1 MDKITKIKQAHP
13 EWSTL
18 SDSQLVDMVH
28 QVEYP
33 DLPKEQ
39 VARAF
44 GVALEAPTPAPMAGR
59 GVAGW
64 ARDLG
69 ISALKGAVGV
79 PEAAVGLAD
88 IATGGYVG
96 KKLEEV
102 GYRPAEARAILDD
115 LQTDQAKQAN
125 QAVQNADGVMGT
137 LGAVIDNPSVI
148 PQAIVESA
156 PLMVGGGGVAR
167 GLLKVAPRLGVLG
180 AAAAGEG
187 IVSAGSSAEQIRQQT
202 ADGLLTGE
210 QAGLA
215 ATIGAL
221 TGGLGALGGKI
232 AKKLGIGDIDTMI
245 AQGSVD
251 AGVRKGVV
259 RSTLEGAVSEGLLE
273 ELPQSVQEQAL
284 QNLAL
289 GKPIDE
295 GVDQAAVLGALTGAA
310 MGGGAAAIARPKVQN
325 NGPLSR
331 GANLALDQMHGEAQ
345 ALKPSTAPGL
355 TAGQENQAMSSIMA
369 QGDADMQAIK
379 QAGIRDKGP
388 SLYPDAPGAVP
399 GGDPL
404 TQTAEPFDSLGDRI
418 MTTRQTLDDAGN
430 RDAIRSKFGQTA
442 LDEVLYYLNQADRP
456 GQIPDQTRENM
467 LALAEEIISRSRLSP
482 VQDTPAVG
490 MPGFSPAGQLGAG
503 VDAPMIGLDTVPTGV
518 MRADARG
525 NVAPETN
532 ADVINTRQA
541 QSEAKGRGGK
551 GMDGQ
556 TPRDTMR
563 GAGPGVMVGE
573 GTLTTPARPTH
584 QQPAAGPV
592 PRLVYRPN
600 GEPFKNQRAA
610 VLEQRRIGG
619 DVVPVDGGWAVQTQ
633 GEADDVRG
641 GQTLSTAERSGS
653 GGSPDAVGSMGSDGR
668 GPDDGGVAVD
678 ERGRATAGRDG
689 VGVGRASAVPD
700 RAVDRGIGEALN
712 EQDQPASAAPTASQA
727 PQEAADPRGA
737 GKAGAREQGGG
748 VPGPRAGG
756 DVQADGVKKTPV
768 FLKTKTVPQMT
779 DDELRQAAEF
789 YGPNHKRAKA
799 IEKEM
804 GKRSPVAP
812 FEVKS
817 EQDPAETRQP
827 GEVSGEAKEVDTP
840 KALPVSRDMFGKEAS
855 WVIRNK
861 ATGEVVMETFD
872 RKKVE
877 ALNTKKYE
885 AVPIAEHLA
894 SLNKQQVTQDGQQ
907 VQGQAPV
914 EEVSQSPLEAMTGNR
929 IDADWVA
936 FSEASD
942 PLGIPR
948 AEMPQI
954 KAEHR
959 GALVNFLNARGIE
972 HEQDEVAAASL
983 KPTQAEFSPAKV
995 AQAKAYEGGD
1005 RSILVSEDGR
1015 VVDGHHQWLAKLDA
1029 GDPVKVIRLM
1039 APVREV
1045 LDQIKEF
1052 PSADQDQASAQDAE
1066 QQDDAQASQPEPE
1079 AKATEPQETPQVSE
1093 AEARKRLTWRDLGQS
1108 GGEKTWGLYYD
1119 DGEGRG
1125 MRYGTVSKFAGSRW
1139 SVDGHDGGRYEGLQ
1153 PAKNKAEDL
1162 AIDRLRR
1169 DGYVTS
1175 PESDA
1180 GQASP
1185 FAAFDA
1191 VAKEYGY
1198 TVAAD
1203 GLIGKGG
1210 KFPGPKIVLKS
1221 GRLRIEGSDGN
1232 LLASYAGQNPVSIG
1246 KFLESFW
1253 YANKTAKA
1261 SKAPAQQADPGAT
1274 QGDEAGGSRSAP
1286 AGDFKKGALAF
1297 ASGVPRAAGPDLY
1310 EKQTHTGLNE
1320 WFAGWDAEKDDAEAK
1335 AAGSVALPSEY
1346 PTKEADAS
1354 YSGISHMGSSRAKS
1368 DRDAF
1373 VKTVQSLYDEALPFA
1388 KTPKQIDA
1396 LKAAIEVFKAEYLA
1410 KAKRVISVR
1419 SGTYSGFVAGRSGL
1433 NAKRANAG
1441 NSALDRALGDFAE
1454 WLKGASPKVRAAVD
1468 AAKSSQ
1474 QIAEEQAEK
1483 STKAAAKQTKDD
1495 AFLAKLL
1502 NLDAAGEPIK
1512 LGAGTITKVN
1522 MSRSDGLP
1530 STLSITGDGII
1541 KGVNDKINVVPTLYK
1556 TKDALR
1562 AAVSRVK
1569 GTSEASDSQGSKTP
1583 TVDRHM
1589 KAMEA
1594 VRNGVGSLAEY
1605 QASFAAVSANE
1616 DVVKAELTAKTKEEL
1631 LRAGGAYF
1639 HMRYKGE
1646 TKPDII
1652 TAFYAELL
1660 EEYAL
1665 GKSYGPNSYIM
1676 TGGGMAAHR
1685 QRKREALKVLVE
1697 GQTQEDLDN
1706 FAKEIAARRA
1716 ENKAEREAKQAAM
1729 ANPQTLGD
1737 FRSLLNVKIR
1747 EGMTRAEA
1755 FLTLTPEQR
1764 VKYDELE
1771 AESTKE
1777 SREAAKRAAKTAVRS
1792 AGQTTAGEIVAT
1804 KHTRDGH
1811 DLWVVKLADR
1821 LSTDDYRTV
1830 LASAKRLGGSYS
1842 SYRGNGAIPGF
1853 QFRSPEAAQAFLKL
1867 AGGDTAEAQGLA
1879 EQRRD
1884 AFDDDRSQSA
1894 VERLREMADKLEER
1908 AQEALDRD
1916 RKTNTA
1922 RRARFAAAADREA
1935 QEAKALAQTMRNI
1948 AKAIEEGRAKFLD
1961 GVRTK
1966 SQVEL
1971 LRGRVVAAKQEELR
1985 AKYPNYADQEK
1996 RKGEPATAETA
2007 DFAEFPTFSAFRSD
2021 LASLARQML
2030 EVDGTKKLGQQLMS
2044 VADDVTDAYIEFAKK
2059 PENLHKLSTF
2069 SIRQGEDVKAA
2080 IFPNKDAA
2088 ERAIRRSGLSDR
2100 AIVLAEKRGVNRII
2114 MSPSEAMSRGMWTGD
2129 GDKRIT
2135 LTADA
2140 GAALV
2145 QAIGRRGNKTNR
2157 LTVPWQFQTAYDRLN
2172 ALKRI
2177 GIETPSEYRS
2187 ALREF
2192 IGLQERA
2199 VVNKVREMELAMAGR
2214 KNDGLDF
2221 FPTPAEVADQM
2232 VAAADITP
2240 DMAVLEPSAGMGHIA
2255 DRIREAGAEP
2265 DVIELADDR
2274 RELLQEKGYHLA
2286 DQRDF
2291 LDMKPRQFFTFGDV
2305 FRAPD
2310 GTEGILRGQGGMASS
2325 RARLVSEDGAEL
2337 GKFDRDELVGVRHR
2351 GVGSGYDRIIMNPP
2365 FSNGRDIEHVMH
2377 AYDLLKPGGRIVA
2390 IMGES
2395 AFFNQSKKAEAFR
2408 QWLDDKGGTSEKLPA
2423 GSFMDPSLPVN
2434 TGVSARMVVI
2444 DKADSAGSASE
2455 NQAEAGFSRA
2465 LAQSTEEEN
2474 ALKALSE
2481 NDDLF
2486 RLPKSDATTV
2496 EAITADNDPSIK
2508 VKNLQGIP
2516 GRTEYQFTMPNGK
2529 TARMVVRPANPY
2541 GANTYGFDYV
2551 DGETSNVLDVRPG
2564 DNPEDVDADKED
2576 VWIDVS
2582 LLSSGQDGARIYNIA
2597 STYAHNTGRIF
2608 IGDPAGLSDDAL
2620 IRRPEQML
2628 SSALKFGTT
2637 EHLAPHPRQITGD
2650 DRLGVPSLQWVYGD
2664 HIGNIKRL
2672 IDVNLKVAENAGLDE
2687 ITFDPTDGSFRDSEG
2702 GDLGR
2707 EGIQAL
2713 AEGADYG
2720 RAAGAGASTL
2730 ARGAVLR
2737 ALLREG
2743 GEAVGRGD
2751 GRGRDGLLARL
2762 VSVSAAHE
2770 KATHKVFYSR
2780 EGVDQPETGEGF
2792 RRQDAIAAIAHMDM
2806 VEDLVRQLTDGWKN
2820 APDIVVLRSMEE
2832 APEAVRREND
2842 RQLAN
2847 GATGEPEAFYHQGKA
2862 YLLASHMR
2870 SMNDVRRAVFHEVLG
2885 HLGMRGLYG
2894 TEIGEIL
2901 DQVARARRPDVEAK
2915 AKQYGLNMKN
2925 PRDRQIAAEEWLAEI
2940 AQDNPQL
2947 GFVRRAVA
2955 AIRSWLRRNVPALA
2969 KMRMTDDE
2977 IVRELIAPVQ
2987 RFIKDG
2993 PPDGGMGLIPAFRRD
3008 GGFSRAEEAG
3018 FSRTQAAQ
3026 EFTGKAREAVQDFF
3040 GSAGAQVD
3048 WLDRTFKTQYAK
3060 AQKFPQ
3066 FGRVFSKVQDYIE
3079 GISTLANQAADNAP
3093 SILPKLEGWRDLA
3106 KTGLKPEDA
3115 KAVAA
3120 PIFEGTLSWT
3130 RVDGELVP
3138 IDEARAD
3145 GFEGEA
3151 GVVFTKSELRDRFGL
3166 TDGQAAS
3173 YYEFR
3178 AAVNES
3184 LDQLVSSEVIR
3195 LLGDVPPGIK
3205 ALAMSKDGRA
3215 RLRQAI
3221 ADSFENQ
3228 EDPLLLQINDK
3239 FDHVD
3244 RMKARGYAPLSRFGK
3259 YWVHV
3264 VGKDGETLYF
3274 GLEEGPYKA
3283 NRLARTLRDEF
3294 AGASVQQGKMSQ
3306 EFHKLMSAVP
3316 LDAMELFASAIGAD
3330 QSEVFQKYIQL
3341 AKNNRSTMKRLIK
3354 RKGTS
3359 GFSEDVPRVLA
3370 SFVTSNAR
3378 AASTALNIKDAK
3390 DLARDIR
3397 DGDIKDEAIK
3407 LIESVTE
3414 PEESGAAIRGV
3425 MFTNFIGGSIASAV
3439 VNITQPFMMTLPYLS
3454 QWGGAIKAGGRL
3466 VNAARLLAAG
3476 VDEASDIGKALKR
3489 AENEGIVSPQ
3499 EIHHLIARASGG
3511 IGGRNLYLQK
3521 LALLWSGPFSVA
3533 EQFNRQVSF
3542 LAAYQTAQAEGIAD
3556 PFSFAEKAVIETQG
3570 LYNAGNKPNVA
3581 RGVMGAT
3588 AMTFKQYS
3596 INYLEWLARMAKS
3609 GPEGKKAAV
3618 LALALLVMAAGSDGL
3633 PFMDDLDDVFDTVGQ
3648 AMGYDTNSKR
3658 SRREMVASVL
3668 GDELAEVAT
3677 RGFSATAGF
3686 PVDLSVR
3693 MGMGNLLP
3701 ATDLLKKSNTDTAR
3715 SLAEIA
3721 GPGGAMFT
3729 QYRDAARALL
3739 NGDIGGA
3746 VQKVSPMALQNLAKA
3761 AKMAETGEYRDQRD
3775 RKVTDVDATDVGM
3788 KALSFQP
3795 AHIARESTRMS
3806 EARQSEMLAKAVESE
3821 ITDKWARAIADG
3833 DKDAEK
3839 EALKMR
3845 DDWNEKNPD
3854 QPIVMKRSQAVR
3866 KARNMKMDRRD
3877 RFIKSVAPERRAM
3890 VDKEIS

>member
-1 MDKITKIKQAHP
+1 M
-13 EWSTL
+13 
-18 SDSQLVDMVH
+18 
-28 QVEYP
+28 
-33 DLPKEQ
+33 
-39 VARAF
+39 
-44 GVALEAPTPAPMAGR
+44 
-59 GVAGW
+59 
-64 ARDLG
+64 
-69 ISALKGAVGV
+69 
-79 PEAAVGLAD
+79 
-88 IATGGYVG
+88 
-96 KKLEEV
+96 
-102 GYRPAEARAILDD
+102 
-115 LQTDQAKQAN
+115 
-125 QAVQNADGVMGT
+125 
-137 LGAVIDNPSVI
+137 
-148 PQAIVESA
+148 
-156 PLMVGGGGVAR
+156 
-167 GLLKVAPRLGVLG
+167 
-180 AAAAGEG
+180 
-187 IVSAGSSAEQIRQQT
+187 
-202 ADGLLTGE
+202 
-210 QAGLA
+210 
-215 ATIGAL
+215 
-221 TGGLGALGGKI
+221 
-232 AKKLGIGDIDTMI
+232 
-245 AQGSVD
+245 
-251 AGVRKGVV
+251 
-259 RSTLEGAVSEGLLE
+259 
-273 ELPQSVQEQAL
+273 
-284 QNLAL
+284 
-289 GKPIDE
+289 
-295 GVDQAAVLGALTGAA
+295 
-310 MGGGAAAIARPKVQN
+310 
-325 NGPLSR
+325 
-331 GANLALDQMHGEAQ
+331 
-345 ALKPSTAPGL
+345 
-355 TAGQENQAMSSIMA
+355 
-369 QGDADMQAIK
+369 
-379 QAGIRDKGP
+379 
-388 SLYPDAPGAVP
+388 
-399 GGDPL
+399 
-404 TQTAEPFDSLGDRI
+404 
-418 MTTRQTLDDAGN
+418 
-430 RDAIRSKFGQTA
+430 
-442 LDEVLYYLNQADRP
+442 
-456 GQIPDQTRENM
+456 
-467 LALAEEIISRSRLSP
+467 
-482 VQDTPAVG
+482 
-490 MPGFSPAGQLGAG
+490 
-503 VDAPMIGLDTVPTGV
+503 
-518 MRADARG
+518 
-525 NVAPETN
+525 
-532 ADVINTRQA
+532 
-541 QSEAKGRGGK
+541 
-551 GMDGQ
+551 
-556 TPRDTMR
+556 
-563 GAGPGVMVGE
+563 
-573 GTLTTPARPTH
+573 
-584 QQPAAGPV
+584 
-592 PRLVYRPN
+592 
-600 GEPFKNQRAA
+600 
-610 VLEQRRIGG
+610 
-619 DVVPVDGGWAVQTQ
+619 
-633 GEADDVRG
+633 
-641 GQTLSTAERSGS
+641 
-653 GGSPDAVGSMGSDGR
+653 
-668 GPDDGGVAVD
+668 
-678 ERGRATAGRDG
+678 
-689 VGVGRASAVPD
+689 
-700 RAVDRGIGEALN
+700 
-712 EQDQPASAAPTASQA
+712 
-727 PQEAADPRGA
+727 
-737 GKAGAREQGGG
+737 
-748 VPGPRAGG
+748 
-756 DVQADGVKKTPV
+756 KKTPV

-1320 WFAGWDAEKDDAEAK
+1320 WFAGWDAEKDDA
-1335 AAGSVALPSEY
+1335 
-1346 PTKEADAS
+1346 
-1354 YSGISHMGSSRAKS
+1354 
-1368 DRDAF
+1368 
-1373 VKTVQSLYDEALPFA
+1373 
-1388 KTPKQIDA
+1388 
-1396 LKAAIEVFKAEYLA
+1396 
-1410 KAKRVISVR
+1410 
-1419 SGTYSGFVAGRSGL
+1419 
-1433 NAKRANAG
+1433 
-1441 NSALDRALGDFAE
+1441 
-1454 WLKGASPKVRAAVD
+1454 
-1468 AAKSSQ
+1468 
-1474 QIAEEQAEK
+1474 
-1483 STKAAAKQTKDD
+1483 
-1495 AFLAKLL
+1495 
-1502 NLDAAGEPIK
+1502 EPIK

-3026 EFTGKAREAVQDFF
+3026 QFTGKAREAVFDVKGATGNTLAHYRGMALQALGRRQLVDLYGDMLPQLKRYDDFVQRMDAEKNDSAAEADALANEWGRLDEKPVLGPARYPGMERKLAELMHDATLAQIDPDKPLQRGDNPAQHAALRARFDALSPNAQSVYRRARDMYEGHYAKVREAIQDRIMRSELGDSKKKAMIARMDADFF
-3040 GSAGAQVD
+3040 Q
-3048 WLDRTFKTQYAK
+3048 KTKGVY
-3060 AQKFPQ
+3060 FP
-3066 FGRVFSKVQDYIE
+3066 
-3079 GISTLANQAADNAP
+3079 LA
-3093 SILPKLEGWRDLA
+3093 
-3106 KTGLKPEDA
+3106 
-3115 KAVAA
+3115 
-3120 PIFEGTLSWT
+3120 
-3130 RVDGELVP
+3130 
-3138 IDEARAD
+3138 
-3145 GFEGEA
+3145 
-3151 GVVFTKSELRDRFGL
+3151 
-3166 TDGQAAS
+3166 
-3173 YYEFR
+3173 
-3178 AAVNES
+3178 
-3184 LDQLVSSEVIR
+3184 
-3195 LLGDVPPGIK
+3195 
-3205 ALAMSKDGRA
+3205 
-3215 RLRQAI
+3215 
-3221 ADSFENQ
+3221 
-3228 EDPLLLQINDK
+3228 
-3239 FDHVD
+3239 
-3244 RMKARGYAPLSRFGK
+3244 RFGK
-3259 YWVHV
+3259 YVMV
-3264 VGKDGETLYF
+3264 VKDADGNVVNVSRAETLNEAETTRNMLLREFDKAKGFVVTKVMKEAEFNRKQDIVGKGFVTDLFAVLDKQGVDD
-3274 GLEEGPYKA
+3274 A
-3283 NRLARTLRDEF
+3283 LRD
-3294 AGASVQQGKMSQ
+3294 SVSQ
-3306 EFHKLMSAVP
+3306 LYLSSLP
-3316 LDAMELFASAIGAD
+3316 DLSW
-3330 QSEVFQKYIQL
+3330 
-3341 AKNNRSTMKRLIK
+3341 AKHGIH
-3354 RKGTS
+3354 RKGTP
-3359 GFSEDVPRVLA
+3359 GFSQDARRAFAQNVFHGARYLA
-3370 SFVTSNAR
+3370 KLRYSDQMQNELTAMGDHIKANQAQDDYDGVKAQQVQDEMVKRHDNLMSPETNSV
-3378 AASTALNIKDAK
+3378 STALTS
-3390 DLARDIR
+3390 L
-3397 DGDIKDEAIK
+3397 GYVWFMG
-3407 LIESVTE
+3407 LS
-3414 PEESGAAIRGV
+3414 PAAA
-3425 MFTNFIGGSIASAV
+3425 M
-3439 VNITQPFMMTLPYLS
+3439 VNLS
-3454 QWGGAIKAGGRL
+3454 QT
-3466 VNAARLLAAG
+3466 
-3476 VDEASDIGKALKR
+3476 ALM
-3489 AENEGIVSPQ
+3489 
-3499 EIHHLIARASGG
+3499 
-3511 IGGRNLYLQK
+3511 
-3521 LALLWSGPFSVA
+3521 
-3533 EQFNRQVSF
+3533 
-3542 LAAYQTAQAEGIAD
+3542 AY
-3556 PFSFAEKAVIETQG
+3556 P
-3570 LYNAGNKPNVA
+3570 
-3581 RGVMGAT
+3581 VMGA
-3588 AMTFKQYS
+3588 KWGY
-3596 INYLEWLARMAKS
+3596 
-3609 GPEGKKAAV
+3609 GKAAS
-3618 LALALLVMAAGSDGL
+3618 ALLLASKQ
-3633 PFMDDLDDVFDTVGQ
+3633 TVQ
-3648 AMGYDTNSKR
+3648 AKNDISKI
-3658 SRREMVASVL
+3658 L
-3668 GDELAEVAT
+3668 TGDELAAYNRAVADGTIDVTMAHDLAGISQGEDAKVTWALRPVMKVASFMFHHAERFNRQATFIASYRLAKESGAGLEAAFEQAKKATYDGHFDYSASNRPRIMQGNVARVVFLFKQYGQNMIYTMSRQAYLATQSLDPKERAEARKQLGGMLVLHAAAAGALGLPLVGALLSAASFIGSDDDEPWDAEVALKNAMADAMGPT
-3677 RGFSATAGF
+3677 HRPWSLPMGPTSRPLTAQ
-3686 PVDLSVR
+3686 PWR
-3693 MGMGNLLP
+3693 
-3701 ATDLLKKSNTDTAR
+3701 
-3715 SLAEIA
+3715 
-3721 GPGGAMFT
+3721 
-3729 QYRDAARALL
+3729 
-3739 NGDIGGA
+3739 
-3746 VQKVSPMALQNLAKA
+3746 
-3761 AKMAETGEYRDQRD
+3761 TG
-3775 RKVTDVDATDVGM
+3775 
-3788 KALSFQP
+3788 
-3795 AHIARESTRMS
+3795 
-3806 EARQSEMLAKAVESE
+3806 
-3821 ITDKWARAIADG
+3821 
-3833 DKDAEK
+3833 
-3839 EALKMR
+3839 
-3845 DDWNEKNPD
+3845 
-3854 QPIVMKRSQAVR
+3854 
-3866 KARNMKMDRRD
+3866 
-3877 RFIKSVAPERRAM
+3877 
-3890 VDKEIS
+3890 